1 MNREKPVL
9 GITMGDATGCGP
21 EIIVKSLAEKEF
33 YQTSRLFVIGDAKI
47 MQRAVG
53 IVGSNLKVRKVDSV
67 VGAGEDP
74 GVIDVLDLQKAKVG
88 LLMLLNFVEEFV
100 LLHILQPILFYILI
114 FLISQILLLI

>member
-1 MNREKPVL
+1 MNVERPVL
-9 GITMGDATGCGP
+9 GIRMGDATGGGP

-74 GVIDVLDLQKAKVG
+74 GVIDVLDFDNLPLDLPFATVDARAGKAA
-88 LLMLLNFVEEFV
+88 
-100 LLHILQPILFYILI
+100 Y
-114 FLISQILLLI
+114 

>member
-1 MNREKPVL
+1 MNAEKPVL

-47 MQRAVG
+47 MQRAAG

-67 VGAGEDP
+67 VGAGEEPRVRRRRRPVRRGHRADA
-74 GVIDVLDLQKAKVG
+74 GGEVVRDGALRA
-88 LLMLLNFVEEFV
+88 
-100 LLHILQPILFYILI
+100 
-114 FLISQILLLI
+114 